1 MQGEMCILVNIA
13 ANSHLKGLFT
23 IFVFSQPLLSQVIS
37 SRHGIKSKFT
47 ENKFLFLFYDLVI
60 YILANVEEHGVLPL
74 SISLQFVRYH
84 FLIGSNIV
92 HICILHTHSC
102 IRFKSNQ
109 IKFFITSVRGG
120 GSWTSGREGRTVKIH
135 KHDIKLKYCL
145 AQQTIHINNH
155 YHF

>member
-37 SRHGIKSKFT
+37 SRHAIKSKFT

-92 HICILHTHSC
+92 HMYTSYTLMHKVQIQ
-102 IRFKSNQ
+102 SNQ
-109 IKFFITSVRGG
+109 IFYHKCQGG